1 MDNTFT
7 RSDIDLADIDEFCDT
22 LASEHTHPG
31 QCTCADSR
39 EANSDRPCPFSNFT
53 EVVEDDGKRSKTPR
67 LIDELTKDLWS
78 RFDNYP
84 RVIGST
90 LFSFDRSQG
99 NSIQLLSDKIQLS
112 AWIQGK
118 SGTYIRWATGQTFG
132 FVTKDEL
139 FARLVQTGKRYNG
152 IAAAP
157 HYPLRGDVFYTHD
170 NLPLAA
176 GEHKTFWDF
185 ISFFNPADSTNKTIL
200 AAFVLAPLFYD
211 GVNDKP
217 MLLVD
222 TVDAQAS
229 GKTSVVKMIALLYD
243 EDPISI
249 DLASLGNDLGNI
261 KKRIL
266 SPEGRRKRIVLL
278 DNLVRTLKSPALAD
292 FITSNSITGMA
303 PYGKGEES
311 RPNDLTFFGTFNGA
325 SVDTD
330 MATRCY
336 ALQIR
341 AVERPDPSWASRLT
355 AFIKKNRLQIFAD
368 ALDMIQNAKPRT
380 RKHSRF
386 GMFDEKILSA
396 VCLNDEEFVAAD
408 NALSK
413 SSDLANEDKVLA
425 CEVIARLMDAIRS
438 ATGHSTAKAVV
449 IPHSAV
455 DRILA
460 EGTNKAC
467 NSHQLKELVRSGY
480 LPTISKD
487 FRALPQREGFPRTA
501 AFLIGIEKLPKT
513 GRIHFQYL
521 NFNEESLT
529 VVFESEMKCPTS

>member
-1 MDNTFT
+1 MDNTFNP
-7 RSDIDLADIDEFCDT
+7 SNIDLNDINDFCDT
-22 LASEHTHPG
+22 LASEHNQLG
-31 QCTCADSR
+31 QCTDAESR
-39 EANSDRPCPFSNFT
+39 EASSDSPQPFSNFT
-53 EVVEDDGKRSKTPR
+53 EMVEDDGKRSKTPR

-90 LFSFDRSQG
+90 LFSFDRSQD
-99 NSIQLLSDKIQLS
+99 NPIQLLSDKIQLS

-118 SGTYIRWATGQTFG
+118 SGTYIKWATGQTSG
-132 FVTKDEL
+132 FVTKDE
-139 FARLVQTGKRYNG
+139 FFSRLLQTGKRYSG

-157 HYPLRGDVFYTHD
+157 HYPLRNDIFYTHED
-170 NLPLAA
+170 LPPAT
-176 GEHKTFWDF
+176 GGHKTFWEF

-200 AAFVLAPLFYD
+200 AMFVLAPLFYD

-222 TVDAQAS
+222 TIDAQAS

-249 DLASLGNDLGNI
+249 DLTTLGNDLGNI

-266 SPEGRRKRIVLL
+266 SAEGRRKRIVLL
-278 DNLVRTLKSPALAD
+278 DNLVKTLRSPALAD

-336 ALQIR
+336 TLQIR
-341 AVERPDPSWASRLT
+341 AVERPDPGWASRLT

-368 ALDMIQNAKPRT
+368 TLDMIKNAKPRA

-386 GMFDEKILSA
+386 GIFDEKILSA
-396 VCLNDEEFVAAD
+396 VCRNDEEFTAAD
-408 NALSK
+408 NALAK
-413 SSDLANEDKVLA
+413 ASDIANEDMELA
-425 CEVIARLMDAIRS
+425 REIDARLTSAIKS
-438 ATGHSTAKAVV
+438 ATGYSAAKAVV

-455 DRILA
+455 DRILSD
-460 EGTNKAC
+460 GTSKSC
-467 NSHQLKELVRSGY
+467 NSHQLRKLVRSGH
-480 LPTISKD
+480 LPTISKE
-487 FRALPQREGFPRTA
+487 FRALPQRTGFPRTA
-501 AFLIGIEKLPKT
+501 AFLIGIDKSRGNGK
-513 GRIHFQYL
+513 INFQYID
-521 NFNEESLT
+521 FNNESLT
-529 VVFESEMKCPTS
+529 VSFKSEMKRPIL

>member
-1 MDNTFT
+1 MDNTFNPCN
-7 RSDIDLADIDEFCDT
+7 IDLDDIENFCAAF
-22 LASEHTHPG
+22 ASEDNQPG
-31 QCTCADSR
+31 QCTDAESR
-39 EANSDRPCPFSNFT
+39 EASSDHPRPFSNFT
-53 EVVEDDGKRSKTPR
+53 EMVEDNGKRSKTPR

-90 LFSFDRSQG
+90 LFSFDRSQD
-99 NSIQLLSDKIQLS
+99 NPIQLLSDKIQLS

-118 SGTYIRWATGQTFG
+118 SGTYIKWATGQTSG
-132 FVTKDEL
+132 FVTKDE
-139 FARLVQTGKRYNG
+139 FFSRLLQTGKRYSG

-157 HYPLRGDVFYTHD
+157 HYPLRNDIFYTHED
-170 NLPLAA
+170 LPPAT
-176 GEHKTFWDF
+176 GGHKTFWEF

-200 AAFVLAPLFYD
+200 AMFVLAPLFYD

-222 TVDAQAS
+222 TIDAQAS

-249 DLASLGNDLGNI
+249 DLTTLGNDLGNI

-266 SPEGRRKRIVLL
+266 SAEGRRKRIVLL
-278 DNLVRTLKSPALAD
+278 DNLVKTLRSPALAD

-336 ALQIR
+336 TLQIR
-341 AVERPDPSWASRLT
+341 AVERPDPGWASRLT

-368 ALDMIQNAKPRT
+368 ALDMIKNAKPRA

-386 GMFDEKILSA
+386 GIFDGKILSA
-396 VCLNDEEFVAAD
+396 VCRNDEEFTAAD
-408 NALSK
+408 NALAK
-413 SSDLANEDKVLA
+413 ASDIANDDMELAREID
-425 CEVIARLMDAIRS
+425 ARLTSAIKS
-438 ATGHSTAKAVV
+438 ATGYSAAKAVV

-455 DRILA
+455 DRILSD
-460 EGTNKAC
+460 GTSKSC
-467 NSHQLKELVRSGY
+467 SSHQLRKLVRSGH
-480 LPTISKD
+480 LPTISKE
-487 FRALPQREGFPRTA
+487 FRALPQRTGFPRTA
-501 AFLIGIEKLPKT
+501 AFLIGLDKSRGNGKIN
-513 GRIHFQYL
+513 FQYIDFK
-521 NFNEESLT
+521 NESLT
-529 VVFESEMKCPTS
+529 VIFKGEMKCPIL

>member
-1 MDNTFT
+1 MDNA
-7 RSDIDLADIDEFCDT
+7 SDISNINIGDINEFCDS
-22 LASEHTHPG
+22 LASEHTHPW
-31 QCTCADSR
+31 QCTDSDSR
-39 EANSDRPCPFSNFT
+39 IASSDRPRPFSNFT
-53 EVVEDDGKRSKTPR
+53 ETVEDDGKRSKTPR

-90 LFSFDRSQG
+90 LFSFDRSQV
-99 NSIQLLSDKIQLS
+99 NQIQLLSDKIQLS

-118 SGTYIRWATGQTFG
+118 SGTCIKWATGQTSG
-132 FVTKDEL
+132 FVTKDEF
-139 FARLVQTGKRYNG
+139 FARLVQTVRRYSG

-157 HYPLRGDVFYTHD
+157 HYPPRDDVFYTHED
-170 NLPLAA
+170 LPPATGIHEA
-176 GEHKTFWDF
+176 FWKF
-185 ISFFNPADSTNKTIL
+185 VSFFNPADSTNKTIL

-249 DLASLGNDLGNI
+249 DLTTLGNDLGNI

-266 SPEGRRKRIVLL
+266 SSEGRRKRIVLL
-278 DNLVRTLKSPALAD
+278 DNLVKTLKSPALAD
-292 FITSNSITGMA
+292 FVTSNSITGMA

-336 ALQIR
+336 TLHIR

-355 AFIKKNRLQIFAD
+355 AFIKEYRLQIFSD

-396 VCLNDEEFVAAD
+396 VCLNDEEFAAAD
-408 NALSK
+408 NVLAK
-413 SSDLANEDKVLA
+413 ASDLANEDMELA
-425 CEVIARLMDAIRS
+425 REVNARLTDAIRS
-438 ATGHSTAKAVV
+438 ATRYSTTKAVV
-449 IPHSAV
+449 IPYSAV

-460 EGTNKAC
+460 ERIGKAC
-467 NSHQLKELVRSGY
+467 NSHQLRKLVRSGH
-480 LPTISKD
+480 LPAVSKD
-487 FRALPQREGFPRTA
+487 FRALPQRTGFPRTA
-501 AFLIGIEKLPKT
+501 AFLIGIDKSRENGK
-513 GRIHFQYL
+513 INFQYI
-521 NFNEESLT
+521 NFNKESLT
-529 VVFESEMKCPTS
+529 VLFEGEMKCPSS